1 MSYKDSVIPHSIF
14 GYSVPYNEPEPD
26 PLTQGTKQEIYGP
39 VTVEKPEQEP
49 LTELL
54 NEHDTITVSRDA
66 FADTIKQ
73 LLTQLPDML
82 ASSAENMPV
91 YARAAMPVVRMLLAS
106 EEMQATLSG
115 DSIINFIWEALEQ
128 CQK

>member
-1 MSYKDSVIPHSIF
+1 MR
-14 GYSVPYNEPEPD
+14 
-26 PLTQGTKQEIYGP
+26 EI
-39 VTVEKPEQEP
+39 TEQEESDTKDAMSVDEKWIAQPP

-54 NEHDTITVSRDA
+54 NEHDTLTVSRSA
-66 FADTIKQ
+66 FTETIKQ

-106 EEMQATLSG
+106 EEMQNTLSG
-115 DSIINFIWEALEQ
+115 EGVVDFVWGALEQ
-128 CQK
+128 CQSR

>member
-1 MSYKDSVIPHSIF
+1 MP
-14 GYSVPYNEPEPD
+14 EPE
-26 PLTQGTKQEIYGP
+26 T
-39 VTVEKPEQEP
+39 

>member
-1 MSYKDSVIPHSIF
+1 MP
-14 GYSVPYNEPEPD
+14 EPE
-26 PLTQGTKQEIYGP
+26 T
-39 VTVEKPEQEP
+39 

-54 NEHDTITVSRDA
+54 NEHDTLTVSRAA
-66 FADTIKQ
+66 FTETIKQ

>member
-1 MSYKDSVIPHSIF
+1 MIDHNDENRIIVLDGDEADTVF
-14 GYSVPYNEPEPD
+14 REAMEG
-26 PLTQGTKQEIYGP
+26 KQEA
-39 VTVEKPEQEP
+39 

-54 NEHDTITVSRDA
+54 NEHDTLTVSRSA
-66 FADTIKQ
+66 FAATIKQ

-106 EEMQATLSG
+106 EEMQTTLSG
-115 DSIINFIWEALEQ
+115 DSIISFIWEALEK
-128 CQK
+128 CQ